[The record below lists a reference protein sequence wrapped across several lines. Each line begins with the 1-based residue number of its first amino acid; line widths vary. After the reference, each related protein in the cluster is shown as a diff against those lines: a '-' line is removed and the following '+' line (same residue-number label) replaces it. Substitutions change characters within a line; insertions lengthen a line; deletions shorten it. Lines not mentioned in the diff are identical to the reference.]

1 VPVVTV
7 VILWASS
14 HTIRAA
20 LARSAV
26 LHGAAQESDAAV
38 YIAQG
43 SPDYEVVVQ
52 GRDLTPFTNAQENGL
67 QQKTFL
73 LLKGSKSKLTPT
85 RVKIQHAG
93 AGKQVTGVVFFFP
106 KNTPAGEPT
115 ASPTKPLSNS
125 LARLDA
131 LRFKPASTY
140 AQWPICTAAI
150 SNSVF
155 SGN

>member
-1 VPVVTV
+1 MPVVTV

-20 LARSAV
+20 LVRSAV

-52 GRDLTPFTNAQENGL
+52 GRDFTPFTNAQEHGL

-115 ASPTKPLSNS
+115 VPPDETLVEFSSQAGRTTFQASF
-125 LARLDA
+125 D
-131 LRFKPASTY
+131 LRKMADLH
-140 AQWPICTAAI
+140 
-150 SNSVF
+150 
-155 SGN
+155 GRDL